1 MMPITETH
9 ILIANTDPGAR
20 EQIRQCLEADGFSRV
35 SEAATGLA
43 AVEILGKHRIDI
55 LVTDIPLGPLDG
67 WRLARLVRSGVL
79 ESPADTP
86 ILIVSSTCSERIAEV
101 TAREF
106 EVNRFI
112 SFSALQ
118 QLPLEIRGILA
129 GNRTPA
135 RPTLLA
141 IEDHADTTRL
151 IERILSRRF
160 DIETAADGEAGLE
173 AWRARRHDL
182 VLLDIMLPKLS
193 GEQVL
198 TSIIDSNPHQAVVI
212 MTAHSSAERAAAL
225 LLDGAVDFI
234 AKPFRSEQLR
244 RVCEIAVRR
253 EDFMVSNAQFSQRLA
268 ELHQSEDRYRR
279 LIEAFSENHFFYTCN
294 RDGDYT
300 WLSPSLE
307 HVLGHT
313 HEMFMLHH
321 EEYLTDHPV
330 NQAALR
336 QRRITLSGTQQPP
349 CEMEIRHSTGS
360 IVRLE
365 ITEIPIRD
373 NLGQIIALEGIAHD
387 ITERIQIQRQL
398 RQAQKMEAIGQL
410 TGGIAHDFNN
420 ILGSILGY
428 TGLAQQKF
436 AADGEG
442 KLAEYLS
449 EVYRAGERAR
459 DLIAQLLA
467 FSRGG
472 SATPRVMMLA
482 PLVKESVKMMR
493 VTMPSSIALVTEVED
508 DTAAVLMDAVQLQ
521 QLIMNL
527 CINARDAIEGSKGYI
542 AIRLR
547 SAHDIKAN
555 CSSCHL
561 PLNGDFVEL
570 AAEDNGE
577 GISEDILT
585 RIFDPFFTTKAIGK
599 GTGMG
604 LSMVHGI
611 VHGHGGHILVDSKP
625 GKGTVF
631 RLLFP
636 VHRGAENVSVTP
648 DLADKPVSG
657 SGRIMVVDDDPALTH
672 YLEELLQERG
682 YRVTAL
688 TDSREAL
695 QHFEQDPHAIDLLLT
710 DQTMPGLAGIRLAQ
724 AMLARRPDL
733 PVILCTG
740 YSDKVDA
747 GKAHAMNI
755 SGYFT
760 KPVDPVRLTRL
771 MHTLLTQDTGN

>member
-1 MMPITETH
+1 MTLTDTH
-9 ILIANTDPGAR
+9 ILIANTGPGAR
-20 EQIRQCLEADGFSRV
+20 EQIRQCLEADGFSRI

-43 AVEILGKHRIDI
+43 AVEILGKQRIDI
-55 LVTDIPLGPLDG
+55 LITDIPLGPLDG

-79 ESPADTP
+79 ETAADTP
-86 ILIVSSTCSERIAEV
+86 ILIVSSAYSERIAEV

-112 SFSALQ
+112 PFSSLQ
-118 QLPLEIRGILA
+118 QLPSSIRNILA
-129 GNRTPA
+129 GDRTPS

-141 IEDHADTTRL
+141 IEDHPDTTRL

-160 DIETAADGEAGLE
+160 DIETAADGASGLAAWKAGH
-173 AWRARRHDL
+173 HDL

-198 TSIIDSNPHQAVVI
+198 SSIIDSNPHQAVVI
-212 MTAHSSAERAAAL
+212 MTAHSSSERAAAL

-253 EDFMVSNAQFSQRLA
+253 EDFMASNEQFSRRLD
-268 ELHQSEDRYRR
+268 ELRNSEDRYRR

-294 RDGDYT
+294 RDGEYT

-307 HVLGHT
+307 HVLGYT
-313 HEMFMLHH
+313 HKTFMAQHAD
-321 EEYLTDHPV
+321 YLTDHPV
-330 NQAALR
+330 NRAALQ
-336 QRRITLSGTQQPP
+336 QRHFALNGTQQQP
-349 CEMEIRHSTGS
+349 CEMEIRHQNGS

-373 NLGQIIALEGIAHD
+373 KQGYVIAVEGIAHD
-387 ITERIQIQRQL
+387 ITDRIQMQKQL

-428 TGLAQQKF
+428 TGLARQKF

-472 SATPRVMMLA
+472 SATPQVMMMS
-482 PLVKESVKMMR
+482 PLVKECVKMMR
-493 VTMPSSIALVTEVED
+493 STVPSSITLTTDVED
-508 DTAAVLMDAVQLQ
+508 DTATVLIDAVQLQ
-521 QLIMNL
+521 QIIMNL
-527 CINARDAIEGSKGYI
+527 CINARDAIEGGKGYI
-542 AIRLR
+542 VIRLR
-547 SAHDIKAN
+547 PAQHIQAN
-555 CSSCHL
+555 CSSCHC
-561 PLNGDFVEL
+561 PLSGDFVEL
-570 AAEDNGE
+570 AAEDNGQ
-577 GISEDILT
+577 GISADLVG

-611 VHGHGGHILVDSKP
+611 MHGHGGHILVDSEP
-625 GKGTVF
+625 GRGTIF

-636 VHRGAENVSVTP
+636 VHRETDSVLVIP
-648 DLADKPVSG
+648 DTADEPVSG
-657 SGRIMVVDDDPALTH
+657 NGRIMVVDDDPALTR
-672 YLEELLQERG
+672 YLEELLQEQG

-695 QHFEQDPHAIDLLLT
+695 QCFEQNPHAIDLLLT
-710 DQTMPGLAGIRLAQ
+710 DQTMPGLAGVRLAQ
-724 AMLARRPDL
+724 AVLARRPDL
-733 PVILCTG
+733 PVIMCTG
-740 YSDKVDA
+740 YSDSVDA
-747 GKAHAMNI
+747 GKARAMNI
-755 SGYFT
+755 RGYLS

-771 MHTLLTQDTGN
+771 MHTLLTSDTGA

>member
-1 MMPITETH
+1 
-9 ILIANTDPGAR
+9 
-20 EQIRQCLEADGFSRV
+20 
-35 SEAATGLA
+35 
-43 AVEILGKHRIDI
+43 
-55 LVTDIPLGPLDG
+55 
-67 WRLARLVRSGVL
+67 
-79 ESPADTP
+79 
-86 ILIVSSTCSERIAEV
+86 
-101 TAREF
+101 
-106 EVNRFI
+106 
-112 SFSALQ
+112 
-118 QLPLEIRGILA
+118 
-129 GNRTPA
+129 
-135 RPTLLA
+135 
-141 IEDHADTTRL
+141 
-151 IERILSRRF
+151 
-160 DIETAADGEAGLE
+160 
-173 AWRARRHDL
+173 
-182 VLLDIMLPKLS
+182 
-193 GEQVL
+193 
-198 TSIIDSNPHQAVVI
+198 
-212 MTAHSSAERAAAL
+212 
-225 LLDGAVDFI
+225 VDFI

-268 ELHQSEDRYRR
+268 DLHHSEDRYRR

-294 RDGDYT
+294 REGDYT

-307 HVLGHT
+307 HVLGYT
-313 HEMFMLHH
+313 QDVFMERHS
-321 EEYLTDHPV
+321 EYLTGHPV

-336 QRRITLSGTQQPP
+336 QRRIALAGHQQPP
-349 CEMEIRHSTGS
+349 CEMEIRHLNGNH
-360 IVRLE
+360 IRLE
-365 ITEIPIRD
+365 ITEIPICD
-373 NLGQIIALEGIAHD
+373 KQGQVIALEGIAHD
-387 ITERIQIQRQL
+387 ITERIQIQKQL

-442 KLAEYLS
+442 KLAGYLS

-472 SATPRVMMLA
+472 SATPQVMMLA
-482 PLVKESVKMMR
+482 PLVKECVKMMR
-493 VTMPSSIALVTEVED
+493 VTMPSSISLTTDVQD

-527 CINARDAIEGSKGYI
+527 CINARDAIEGGRGYI
-542 AIRLR
+542 TIRLR
-547 SAHDIKAN
+547 SAHDIQAN
-555 CSSCHL
+555 CSSCHC
-561 PLNGDFVEL
+561 PLGGDFVEL
-570 AAEDNGE
+570 VAEDNGQ
-577 GISEDILT
+577 GISSALVG

-611 VHGHGGHILVDSKP
+611 VHGHGGHILVDSQP

-636 VHRGAENVSVTP
+636 VHREDAGVTVIP
-648 DLADKPVSG
+648 DPVQEPVSG

-695 QHFEQDPHAIDLLLT
+695 QRFEQDPHAIDLLLT

-724 AMLARRPDL
+724 AVLARRPDL

-747 GKAHAMNI
+747 GKARAMNI
-755 SGYFT
+755 RGYFT

-771 MHTLLTQDTGN
+771 MHSLLLPGGNA